1 MDYLTRL
8 KVAIKSTSGQI
19 DEIEV
24 ELARLDRSYWAQK
37 TAKSFSQECI
47 YVRRIGAERER
58 LEMLLNLAQGRLSRL
73 HRQLIAV
80 QTGREE
86 SGVPHFDG
94 DLGKG
99 RRLSRSHAERLRH
112 R

>member
-1 MDYLTRL
+1 MEYLSRL
-8 KVAIKSTSGQI
+8 KLAIKSTSGQI
-19 DEIEV
+19 DEMEV
-24 ELARLDRSYWAQK
+24 ELARLDKRYWAQK

-47 YVRRIGAERER
+47 HVRRIGAERER

-73 HRQLIAV
+73 YKQLVAV

-86 SGVPHFDG
+86 SGVPQFDG
-94 DLGKG
+94 DLGKA
-99 RRLSRSHAERLRH
+99 RDLSRSHAERLRH